1 MSKRVLLPRFGVGER
16 LAHWLLA
23 CTFASMLASGAFMG
37 GLGPLDHH
45 GMLVVHLGSAA
56 GLLAGIAALMA
67 QRSSRGPLEQT
78 VHDLRTIT
86 PSDRRWLRR
95 APRAYVTGAEL
106 PPAGRFNGGQKVNAR
121 LVLLVMLVLYVSG
134 AGKLGRYTS
143 VVDPIRFLGA
153 VHGLAAVAASVLV
166 AGHVYLATI
175 HPATRHA
182 LRGITLGSVQRDWA
196 EHHHA
201 EWVAALDAR
210 EREDR
215 TPT

>member
-16 LAHWLLA
+16 LAHWLL
-23 CTFASMLASGAFMG
+23 TFSFASMLASGAFMG

-56 GLLAGIAALMA
+56 VLLAGLVALMA
-67 QRSSRGPLEQT
+67 FRPSRRPLAQT
-78 VHDLRTIT
+78 VHDLRSIT

-95 APRAYVTGAEL
+95 APRAYVSGGKL
-106 PPAGRFNGGQKVNAR
+106 PPAGRFNAGQKVNAR
-121 LVLLVMLVLYVSG
+121 LVLLVMVALYASG
-134 AGKLGRYTS
+134 GGELARYTS
-143 VVDPIRFLGA
+143 VADPIRFLGA

-182 LRGITLGSVQRDWA
+182 LRGITLGSVRRDWA
-196 EHHHA
+196 EEHHA

-215 TPT
+215 SGP